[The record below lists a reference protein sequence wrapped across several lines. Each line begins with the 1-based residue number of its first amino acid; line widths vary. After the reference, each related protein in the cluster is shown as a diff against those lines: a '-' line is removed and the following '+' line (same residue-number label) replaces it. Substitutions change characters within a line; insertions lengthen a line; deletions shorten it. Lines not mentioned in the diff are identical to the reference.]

1 MNQSELSAKELKRA
15 AKELKRAAKAAGNQQ
30 REIAA
35 SDDNLPIDCA
45 CVIHGDVYSWKYVDV
60 LYSMLSRNLSRPI
73 RMHVYTEHD
82 REVPPHMI
90 KHVLSEWPGIR
101 GAKKSWW
108 YKMQLFNPEHHSGQ
122 LLYLDLDV
130 VVVNQL
136 DWILQL
142 GHSTFWAIQDFR
154 TLWRPT
160 FQGINSS
167 VMYWNVSKFA
177 KIWTEFVKL
186 DIKETSKQYA
196 GDQDYLS
203 KVIKPAQRRFFPA
216 KSALSWR
223 WQALDGGMHPYRRTY
238 AQPGKGTEFDS
249 DTSLLIF
256 HGQPK
261 PDQVADT
268 VIKTHWC

>member
-1 MNQSELSAKELKRA
+1 MKTREQLKQEHRAAREAHRA
-15 AKELKRAAKAAGNQQ
+15 AKHQHTVVAE
-30 REIAA
+30 
-35 SDDNLPIDCA
+35 SDPDAPIDCA
-45 CVIHGDVYSWKYVDV
+45 CVIHGDVYSWQYVDT
-60 LYSMLSRNLSRPI
+60 LYSMLSQNLSKKI
-73 RMHVYTEHD
+73 RMHVYTEQD
-82 REVPPHMI
+82 REVPAHMI
-90 KHVLSEWPGIR
+90 NHVLTEWPGIR

-108 YKMQLFNPEHHSGQ
+108 YKMQLFNPENYAGQ

-130 VVVNQL
+130 VVVNKL
-136 DWILQL
+136 DWIPQL
-142 GHSTFWAIQDFR
+142 SQRTFWAIQDFR

-186 DIKETSKQYA
+186 DIKETSKKFA

-203 KVIKPAQRRFFPA
+203 SVIKPAQRRFFPA

-261 PDQVADT
+261 PDQVADP

>member
-1 MNQSELSAKELKRA
+1 
-15 AKELKRAAKAAGNQQ
+15 
-30 REIAA
+30 
-35 SDDNLPIDCA
+35 
-45 CVIHGDVYSWKYVDV
+45 
-60 LYSMLSRNLSRPI
+60 
-73 RMHVYTEHD
+73 
-82 REVPPHMI
+82 
-90 KHVLSEWPGIR
+90 
-101 GAKKSWW
+101 
-108 YKMQLFNPEHHSGQ
+108 
-122 LLYLDLDV
+122 V

-167 VMYWNVSKFA
+167 MMYWNVSKFA
-177 KIWTEFVKL
+177 KIWNEFIKL
-186 DIKETSKQYA
+186 DVKDTSKKFA

-203 KVIKPAQRRFFPA
+203 SVIKPAQRRFFPA

-261 PDQVADT
+261 PDQVTDP
-268 VIKTHWC
+268 VIKTYWH